1 MRRSGRVPEV
11 VRRRQQE
18 EGILHLL
25 TLTSDLGLPLEVVE
39 VEGKGRGVKVGLM
52 LVWSNA

>member
-1 MRRSGRVPEV
+1 MPEV